1 LYGDR
6 AYDSEE
12 HREALRQRGIVPQL
26 ARRYAEHGS
35 GLGKVRWLVERF
47 FSWRHG
53 FRKLRLVTEKTQE
66 MQFAFLN
73 LAAAL
78 ICFRFL

>member
-1 LYGDR
+1 
-6 AYDSEE
+6 
-12 HREALRQRGIVPQL
+12 V
-26 ARRYAEHGS
+26 
-35 GLGKVRWLVERF
+35 VEQF
-47 FSWRHG
+47 FSWLHG
-53 FRKLRLVTEKTQE
+53 FRKLRLVTEKPQE